1 MACTHLASHSC
12 DYCADDSELE
22 LWNIF
27 YRDASKLD
35 QPSSEEGKRNMRSQT
50 GLVSVFIVLMA
61 SLSLTSS
68 MVPAQ
73 PRVSDLTITETLTQI
88 SASTMTTVGFTQA
101 MTISLQVTPSS
112 QGGDITPP
120 SFTIP
125 GTTAQYCGTY
135 AFFEFS
141 ATASQQVTGQLG
153 SSQLINF
160 YLMTDAELQ
169 DWLNTNRCPV
179 TNTLVRQETTQ
190 SFNLDWT
197 APQAGKYA
205 FLFLDEESATAN
217 VSFSPQ
223 TSYPVETQYTIYSL
237 ATRTITTSHAIH
249 TPNEQL
255 PILVLMCVTLGIFG
269 LEVWRIRRSKP
280 HKRRRDIAI
289 PQTTCSHCRFHN
301 PATNGYCGNCGSRL
315 EDTTH
320 VYE

>member
-1 MACTHLASHSC
+1 
-12 DYCADDSELE
+12 
-22 LWNIF
+22 
-27 YRDASKLD
+27 
-35 QPSSEEGKRNMRSQT
+35 
-50 GLVSVFIVLMA
+50 MA
-61 SLSLTSS
+61 SLSVTSY

-73 PRVSDLTITETLTQI
+73 PRVSDLTLTETLTQI

-101 MTISLQVTPSS
+101 VTISLQITPSS

-120 SFTIP
+120 SFTIA

-153 SSQLINF
+153 SSQLINV
-160 YLMTDAELQ
+160 YLMTYAELQ

-179 TNTLVRQETTQ
+179 TNALVRQESTQ

-197 APQAGKYA
+197 APRAGTYA
-205 FLFLDEESATAN
+205 FLFLNEQSATAN

-223 TSYPVETQYTIYSL
+223 TSYPVETHYTIYSL
-237 ATRTITTSHAIH
+237 ATRTTTTSHAIH

-255 PILVLMCVTLGIFG
+255 PILVLICVTLGIFG
-269 LEVWRIRRSKP
+269 LEVWRIRRSKA
-280 HKRRRDIAI
+280 HKRRHDIAI
-289 PQTTCSHCRFHN
+289 LQATCAHCKFLN
-301 PATNGYCGNCGSRL
+301 PATNGFCGKCGASL

-320 VYE
+320 VYG